1 MLRRRSFLVLGVA
14 GLLAGCTPK
23 ASNGDIGGPF
33 HLVDQNGT
41 PADESLLKGKWSA
54 VYFGFTYCPDVC
66 PTTLQAL
73 AEAQKQ
79 LRSRGKDLQVILITV
94 DPERD
99 TPALMKTYLDNPVF
113 PKGTIGL
120 TGSPEQ
126 IAAAA
131 KAYRVYYKKAG
142 TGDAYSVDHAA
153 ITYLM
158 NPKGQFVR
166 VIGNGTPPDD
176 IATIVGEAMSGRV

>member
-1 MLRRRSFLVLGVA
+1 MLRRRTFLVLGAA
-14 GLLAGCTPK
+14 GLASACAPK
-23 ASNGDIGGPF
+23 ASGGDIGGPF
-33 HLVDQNGT
+33 RLVDQNGR
-41 PADESLLKGKWSA
+41 PADESLLKGKWTA
-54 VYFGFTYCPDVC
+54 IYFGFTYCPDIC

-73 AEAQKQ
+73 AEAQKR
-79 LRSRGKDLQVILITV
+79 LRSRGKDLQVVLITV

-142 TGDAYSVDHAA
+142 SGDAYSVDHVA

-158 NPKGQFVR
+158 DPKGRFVR
-166 VIGNGTPPDD
+166 PIGNGTSPDD
-176 IATIVGEAMSGRV
+176 IAGIVSEAMSGRA